1 MKPYLAL
8 LSTTLLT
15 TVSVPGAETL
25 SQRYARQGELIIAQM
40 SSAPFPHPD
49 RAEGHKYKDQF
60 FPANEHYTDNTVALF
75 IPKGFR
81 ETGQIDF
88 VVHFHGWRNNVENVL
103 GRYKLIEQLI
113 ESGRNAVLIVP
124 QGPRNASDSFDG
136 KLEDRDGF
144 KRFMNEAS
152 ETIRQK
158 SRLRNKAF
166 RIGRIVLSGH
176 SGGYQVISSILDRGG
191 LTGQVQEVWLFD
203 ALYGRT
209 DKFLAWTEQSDGRLI
224 NIYTENGGT
233 KTETEH
239 MMADLRQRGKKLL
252 AGRESEMPDLRSQRF
267 IFLYTDLAHDDVLEK
282 HRTFRDFLKS
292 SCLAEIGDGNE

>member
-1 MKPYLAL
+1 MKHRFALFALAL
-8 LSTTLLT
+8 LTMASGPASEPLT
-15 TVSVPGAETL
+15 
-25 SQRYARQGELIIAQM
+25 QRYAAQGELITAQM
-40 SSAPFPHPD
+40 ASAPFPHPD

-60 FPANEHYTDNTVALF
+60 FPAKEHFTDNTVVLF
-75 IPKGFR
+75 IPKGFH
-81 ETGQIDF
+81 ETGEIDF

-103 GRYKLIEQLI
+103 GHYKLIEQLI
-113 ESGRNAVLIVP
+113 ESRRNAVLIVP

-136 KLEDRDGF
+136 KLEDPDGF
-144 KRFMNEAS
+144 KRFMSEAT
-152 ETIRQK
+152 ETLRQK
-158 SRLRNKAF
+158 SALKNKSF

-176 SGGYQVISSILDRGG
+176 SGGYQAISSILDHGG

-209 DKFLAWTEQSDGRLI
+209 DKFLAWAEKGDGRLI

-233 KTETEH
+233 KAETER
-239 MMADLRQRGKKLL
+239 MIATLQQRGKKLL
-252 AGRESEMPDLRSQRF
+252 VSKESELPDLRAQRF

-292 SCLAEIGDGNE
+292 SCLAEIADR